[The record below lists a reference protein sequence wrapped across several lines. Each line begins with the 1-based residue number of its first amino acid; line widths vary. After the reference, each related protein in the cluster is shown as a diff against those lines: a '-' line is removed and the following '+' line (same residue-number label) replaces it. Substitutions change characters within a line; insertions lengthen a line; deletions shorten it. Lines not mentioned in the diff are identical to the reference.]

1 MIELINDDN
10 NMKIGAGTL
19 PDRKKPCLYIYTS
32 NTSIKKVASFNDQ
45 QSMIEFMNYLAK
57 MIGAKNETD

>member
-19 PDRKKPCLYIYTS
+19 PDRKEP
-32 NTSIKKVASFNDQ
+32 FNIIDNDT
-45 QSMIEFMNYLAK
+45 ERFDCCPHCGAK
-57 MIGAKNETD
+57 MGETEWLV